1 MYGRG
6 ASFEIEAAAADDR
19 SAALPRRELNEMERS
34 WLLRPVEHKTT
45 KKHNTIFLWMIGAI
59 LAAGLATAL
68 ISSMVKNLRRH
79 RHHHQPPLP
88 LDNYTL
94 ALNKALMFFNA
105 QRSGRLPEDNN
116 VSWRGDSCLKDGSS
130 LSEDLSGGYY
140 DSGDAIKFN
149 FPQSF
154 AMTLLSWSVVEYS
167 AKYEAAGELNHVK
180 ETIKWGTDYLLKTFN
195 HSADTIDR
203 VVTQV
208 GRGGYPSGT
217 DPNDHS
223 CWMRPED
230 IDYERPVTECHRC
243 SDLAAEMAAAL
254 ASASIVFK
262 DSVTYSHQLIRG
274 AETLFH
280 FSRERRG
287 LYSIENQ
294 AASFYNSTSYWDEFV
309 WGATWLYYATGNIS
323 YLELATAPALATRAG
338 AFERSLYDRVFS
350 WDNKL
355 PGAQVLLTRLRIF
368 LSPGY
373 PYEEILNEFHKQV
386 ELSMCSFLPNYTS
399 FNRTRGGMIDLSQG
413 QPRNLQYVVNAAFL
427 AQLFGDYLSASDTG
441 GWYCGP
447 DFYTRV
453 ALRQFS
459 EKQIGYILGANP
471 RNMSYVVGFGDHYPK
486 HVHHRGASIPNDN
499 IKYSCTGGWRWRNS
513 KKSNPNTIVGAMVA
527 GPYKH
532 DDGFEDLRENY
543 NYTEPAITG
552 NAGLVA
558 ALVAL
563 SGKESSGIDR
573 NTMFSAV
580 PPMYPAEPPPPAP
593 WKP

>member
-1 MYGRG
+1 MVALVARRKRLCDGG
-6 ASFEIEAAAADDR
+6 SGCATVEADV
-19 SAALPRRELNEMERS
+19 RRWKRLC
-34 WLLRPVEHKTT
+34 V
-45 KKHNTIFLWMIGAI
+45 
-59 LAAGLATAL
+59 AG
-68 ISSMVKNLRRH
+68 S
-79 RHHHQPPLP
+79 
-88 LDNYTL
+88 TL
-94 ALNKALMFFNA
+94 
-105 QRSGRLPEDNN
+105 
-116 VSWRGDSCLKDGSS
+116 
-130 LSEDLSGGYY
+130 
-140 DSGDAIKFN
+140 
-149 FPQSF
+149 
-154 AMTLLSWSVVEYS
+154 
-167 AKYEAAGELNHVK
+167 
-180 ETIKWGTDYLLKTFN
+180 GT
-195 HSADTIDR
+195 
-203 VVTQV
+203 VV
-208 GRGGYPSGT
+208 GRGGFPSGT

-230 IDYERPVTECHRC
+230 IDYERPVTECNRC

-274 AETLFH
+274 VETVFQ

-294 AASFYNSTSYWDEFV
+294 AANFYNSTSYWDEFV

-323 YLELATAPALATRAG
+323 YLELANAPALATRAG
-338 AFERSLYDRVFS
+338 AFERRLCDRVFS

-355 PGAQVLLTRLRIF
+355 PGAQVLLTCLRIF
-368 LSPGY
+368 FSPGY

-386 ELSMCSFLPNYTS
+386 ELSMCSFLPNHTS

-413 QPRNLQYVVNAAFL
+413 QPRNLQYVLNAAFL
-427 AQLFGDYLSASDTG
+427 AHYLSASDTG

-447 DFYTRV
+447 DFYTRD
-453 ALRQFS
+453 ALRQFA

-471 RNMSYVVGFGDHYPK
+471 RNMVGFGDHYPK
-486 HVHHRGASIPNDN
+486 HVHHRGPSIPNDN
-499 IKYSCTGGWRWRNS
+499 IKYSCKGGWRWRNS

-532 DDGFEDLRENY
+532 DGFEDLRENY

-558 ALVAL
+558 APLVAL

-573 NTMFSAV
+573 NTVFSAV
-580 PPMYPAEPPPPAP
+580 SPMYPAEPPPPAP
-593 WKP
+593 WNI